1 MLTEGGIRCPPSEM
15 LRQTPRVI
23 LRRPRRGRF
32 GEEEVLVLEM
42 GLGGA
47 KFEHPTRLDVGTAA
61 TFACGPLAQQ
71 AVVKHSVLLPA
82 KKGVIYQSGIA
93 FRNLGKAEHDLV
105 LDLLVHEAQ
114 EQVIEW
120 ESNLEG
126 IERRPPARRPARQSA
141 VALRFRVLRLTA
153 DGWEQRVTSDPNQ
166 PPDGITILDATPD
179 EDVAV
184 LEETYEAADEAMR
197 ELMRRVA
204 TVAILEHLRS

>member
-1 MLTEGGIRCPPSEM
+1 M

-23 LRRPRRGRF
+23 LRTARRGRF

-47 KFEHPTRLDVGTAA
+47 KFEHPTRLDVGRVE
-61 TFACGPLAQQ
+61 TFACGPLTTE

-82 KKGVIYQSGIA
+82 KEGVVYQSGVA
-93 FRNLGKAEHDLV
+93 FPKLGKDEHELL

-120 ESNLEG
+120 ESNLQG
-126 IERRPPARRPARQSA
+126 VERPSARRPARKSL
-141 VALRFRVLRLTA
+141 VALRFVVLRRKAT
-153 DGWEQRVTSDPNQ
+153 GWEQRITSDPNQ
-166 PPDGITILDATPD
+166 PIDGVTIVDGTAE
-179 EDVAV
+179 EDIAV
-184 LEETYEAADEAMR
+184 LKETYEHADEAMR

-204 TVAILEHLRS
+204 TVAILEQLRS

>member
-1 MLTEGGIRCPPSEM
+1 MLAAM

-23 LRRPRRGRF
+23 LRTPRRGRF
-32 GEEEVLVLEM
+32 DDDEVLVLEM

-47 KFEHPTRLDVGTAA
+47 KFEHAARLDVGSKA
-61 TFACGPLAQQ
+61 TFTCGPLTTG

-82 KKGVIYQSGIA
+82 KTGVVYQSGVS
-93 FRNLGKAEHDLV
+93 FLDVDKPVHDLL

-126 IERRPPARRPARQSA
+126 VERRAPARKAARQSA
-141 VALRFRVLRLTA
+141 VALRFLVLRRSA
-153 DGWEQRVTSDPNQ
+153 ARGWEQRITSDPNQ
-166 PPDGITILDATPD
+166 PDDGITIIDGTAE
-179 EDVAV
+179 EDIAV
-184 LEETYEAADEAMR
+184 LKETYDHADEAMR

-204 TVAILEHLRS
+204 TVAILEQLRT

>member
-1 MLTEGGIRCPPSEM
+1 M

-23 LRRPRRGRF
+23 LRTPRRGRF

-47 KFEHPTRLDVGTAA
+47 KFEHASRFDVGRAGP
-61 TFACGPLAQQ
+61 FSCGPLTTA

-82 KKGVIYQSGIA
+82 KTGVVYQSGVSFKDI
-93 FRNLGKAEHDLV
+93 GKAEHDLL

-120 ESNLEG
+120 ESNLQG
-126 IERRPPARRPARQSA
+126 VERPRSRKPARQSV
-141 VALRFRVLRLTA
+141 VALRFLALRRRA
-153 DGWEQRVTSDPNQ
+153 QGWEQRITSDPNQ
-166 PPDGITILDATPD
+166 PGDGITIVDGTSE
-179 EDVAV
+179 EDIAV
-184 LEETYEAADEAMR
+184 LKETYDTADEAMR

>member
-1 MLTEGGIRCPPSEM
+1 M

-23 LRRPRRGRF
+23 LRTARRGRF

-47 KFEHPTRLDVGTAA
+47 KFEHSSRFDVGRLE
-61 TFACGPLAQQ
+61 TFACGPLTTE

-82 KKGVIYQSGIA
+82 KTGVVYQSGVSFTKI
-93 FRNLGKAEHDLV
+93 GSSEHDLL

-120 ESNLEG
+120 ESNLQG
-126 IERRPPARRPARQSA
+126 VERPSARRPARRSA
-141 VALRFRVLRLTA
+141 VALRFVALRRKA
-153 DGWEQRVTSDPNQ
+153 SGWEQIITSDPNQ
-166 PPDGITILDATPD
+166 PLDGITIVDGTPD

-184 LEETYEAADEAMR
+184 LKETYEHADDAMR